1 MRRCLHLDDERLG
14 ALLILLAARRL
25 GRRQG
30 ARGEGNALDL
40 PAGVSWAVFLKLW
53 KMYNMSLLIKD
64 GDRELLRV
72 EVLEARADGMA
83 RFRLWYYKWRE
94 TKPH

>member
-1 MRRCLHLDDERLG
+1 
-14 ALLILLAARRL
+14 
-25 GRRQG
+25 
-30 ARGEGNALDL
+30 
-40 PAGVSWAVFLKLW
+40 
-53 KMYNMSLLIKD
+53 MSLPV
-64 GDRELLRV
+64 GERELLRV